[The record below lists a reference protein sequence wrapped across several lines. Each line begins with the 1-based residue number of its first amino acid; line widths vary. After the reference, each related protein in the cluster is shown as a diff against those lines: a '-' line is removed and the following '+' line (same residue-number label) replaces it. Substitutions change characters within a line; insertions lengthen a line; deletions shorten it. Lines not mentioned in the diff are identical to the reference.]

1 MYVFFLFIFTATPQ
15 PDISPS
21 AKEVEP
27 PGTVKVT
34 WKDARE
40 QRPIEVEY
48 TILYRK
54 DGDKKN
60 KVKSLCLCSHSMM
73 AVK

>member
-1 MYVFFLFIFTATPQ
+1 MYLFFLFIATPQ

-27 PGTVKVT
+27 PGTVKLT

-48 TILYRK
+48 TILYHK
-54 DGDKKN
+54 DGDKEN
-60 KVKSLCLCSHSMM
+60 KVKSLYLCSHSMIIL
-73 AVK
+73 K